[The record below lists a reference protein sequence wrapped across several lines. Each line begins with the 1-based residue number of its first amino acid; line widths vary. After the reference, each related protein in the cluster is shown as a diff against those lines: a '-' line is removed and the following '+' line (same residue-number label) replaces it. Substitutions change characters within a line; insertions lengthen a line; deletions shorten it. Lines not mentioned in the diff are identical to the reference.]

1 MLRLIQIGLGSF
13 GFSWANI
20 VKESQQWEPV
30 AYVDMDKEKLMK
42 ASGTYGVPKNRCY
55 SDMDA
60 ALSEVE
66 ADAALVVVPPE
77 AHMGVAIKAFVAG
90 LNVLCE
96 KPLASNMEDAKTIVH
111 EAKKRNLKLMVS
123 QNYRYNRGP
132 RTVRRILENG
142 KVGEPSY
149 AIINFYNAPHFGGFR
164 EKMAH
169 PLLVEMS
176 IHHFDLMRFIFDTN
190 PKNIYAKTW
199 RPRWSWFDGDPCT
212 SVLVEM
218 DSGVIITYLGSWVTL
233 GDQTTRNGDWRIEC
247 SAGSIHWDTT
257 IRLKQ
262 KGAKEIFEE
271 SPLLIPLED
280 RAYSLHACMHLAYL
294 SGLVKGVHRF
304 SLLRLLLI
312 CLYCLVE

>member
-1 MLRLIQIGLGSF
+1 M
-13 GFSWANI
+13 
-20 VKESQQWEPV
+20 P
-30 AYVDMDKEKLMK
+30 
-42 ASGTYGVPKNRCY
+42 
-55 SDMDA
+55 
-60 ALSEVE
+60 
-66 ADAALVVVPPE
+66 
-77 AHMGVAIKAFVAG
+77 
-90 LNVLCE
+90 
-96 KPLASNMEDAKTIVH
+96 
-111 EAKKRNLKLMVS
+111 
-123 QNYRYNRGP
+123 
-132 RTVRRILENG
+132 
-142 KVGEPSY
+142 
-149 AIINFYNAPHFGGFR
+149 PHFGGFR